1 MLFTERMKKIEMLI
15 MKTDVDA
22 VMRYLGFA
30 GCLQL
35 IAEGHEQRE
44 LSEGERE
51 IVDLKLK
58 VESVARFLGQDEEIA
73 PAAPV
78 APVPDRVQ
86 LRARALSFL
95 EESRTLIEEETLLLQ
110 RRISLQQASE
120 ELSAFS
126 HLRVPFSD
134 LENLT
139 YLTVRLGF
147 LEPQKV
153 EDLSRALAKRAL
165 VLRLNAPGHILA
177 LAPRKGRWALDSELK
192 RRDFQERPLPAGM
205 KGLPADMLKAL
216 SSDLKEVEVSLAA
229 LKDRKEAMGNSKKGE
244 IAFLLEHLRLD
255 AAIDSVTQGLA
266 SSGSVQKVS
275 GWIPSRKHR
284 DVVKSLDEL
293 THGSIALRSFDPEE
307 LPDVKSGKTKVPVST
322 PHGRIVRGFERMV
335 FSYSIPLYG
344 TIDPTPFVAVMF
356 VLLFAI
362 MFGDVGQGAVGV
374 LLGLAINSGRIKS
387 FEGYRRKNFGTVFIV
402 TGLASM
408 IAGFLY
414 GSFFASES
422 FLVPVSRALSLLV
435 LGHAQDHVISLGG
448 FQKVIMFFGV
458 TIGIGAVIN
467 SVGLVI
473 NITNY
478 VRRRDWEKALL
489 SKTGLAGALFFWY
502 VLFVVVRIILG
513 GHVSVIDFACLAVPL
528 LGLFFREPI
537 IHFASGHRPVLKD
550 GLFAFIM
557 EGIVE
562 ILESVIYYISNSVS
576 FLRVAAFALAHTVLS
591 TIVFLLA
598 DMVGG
603 APGGIAFRILVILI
617 GNGII
622 IVLEGLIVTIQVVRL
637 QYYEFFSKFFN
648 ETGEEFTPFI
658 LRTSGGLK

>member
-30 GCLQL
+30 GCVQL
-35 IAEGHEQRE
+35 IAEGHEQRD
-44 LSEGERE
+44 LSAEERE
-51 IVDLKLK
+51 IGELKLK
-58 VESVARFLGQDEEIA
+58 VESVARFLGIEDNPA
-73 PAAPV
+73 PHAPV
-78 APVPDRVQ
+78 AEAPDRAQ
-86 LRARALSFL
+86 LRARSLSL
-95 EESRTLIEEETLLLQ
+95 VEGTKALIEEETRLLQ
-110 RRISLQQASE
+110 RRVSLQQASE

-139 YLTVRLGF
+139 YLTFRIGF

-153 EDLSRALAKRAL
+153 DELARVLEKRAV
-165 VLRLNAPGHILA
+165 VLRLNQPGHIIA
-177 LAPRKGRWALDSELK
+177 VAPKKGRWALDSELR

-205 KGLPADMLKAL
+205 KGVPADMLKAL
-216 SSDLKEVEVSLAA
+216 SSDQQEVERSLQALKES
-229 LKDRKEAMGNSKKGE
+229 KESEKRSKAEE
-244 IAFLLEHLRLD
+244 IAFLLDHLQLD
-255 AAIDSVTQGLA
+255 VTIDSITQGLA

-275 GWIPSRKHR
+275 GWIPSRR
-284 DVVKSLDEL
+284 FNEVAKSLDTL

-307 LPDVKSGKTKVPVST
+307 LPDVKAGKIKVPVST
-322 PHGRIVRGFERMV
+322 PHRRIVRGFERMV

-356 VLLFAI
+356 VVLFAI
-362 MFGDVGQGAVGV
+362 MFGDVGQGLVGL
-374 LLGLAINSGRIKS
+374 LLGLAINSGKIRS
-387 FEGYRRKNFGTVFIV
+387 FESYRKKNFGTVFVV

-408 IAGFLY
+408 VAGFLY
-414 GSFFASES
+414 GSFFANENV
-422 FLVPVSRALSLLV
+422 LAPVSRVLSLLL
-435 LGHAQDHVISLGG
+435 LGHAQDHVISLVG
-448 FQKVIMFFGV
+448 FQKVIAFFGV
-458 TIGIGAVIN
+458 TIGVGAIIN

-473 NITNY
+473 NIVNY
-478 VRRRDWEKALL
+478 TRRKDWEKALL

-502 VLFVVVRIILG
+502 VLFIGVRIILG
-513 GHVSVIDFACLAVPL
+513 GAISVVDFACLAVPL

-537 IHFASGHRPVLKD
+537 VHLATGHRPVLKD

-562 ILESVIYYISNSVS
+562 ILESVIYYVSNSVS

-648 ETGEEFTPFI
+648 ETGEEFTPFNF
-658 LRTSGGLK
+658 RTSGGLR

>member
-1 MLFTERMKKIEMLI
+1 VLFTERMKKIEMLI
-15 MKTDVDA
+15 MKKDVDS
-22 VMRYLGFA
+22 VMRYLSFA

-44 LSEGERE
+44 LSAEERE

-58 VESVARFLGQDEEIA
+58 VESVARFFGREEEV
-73 PAAPV
+73 AAEDS
-78 APVPDRVQ
+78 ASDAPDRAR
-86 LRARALSFL
+86 LRSRALALL
-95 EESRTLIEEETLLLQ
+95 EDTRGLIEEETLLLQ
-110 RRISLQQASE
+110 RRVSLQQASE

-126 HLRVPFSD
+126 HLRVPFRD

-153 EDLSRALAKRAL
+153 EELSRALAKRAL

-177 LAPRKGRWALDSELK
+177 VAPRKGRWALDSELR

-205 KGLPADMLKAL
+205 KGVPADMLKAL
-216 SSDLKEVEVSLAA
+216 SSDLNGVEASLAS
-229 LKDRKEAMGNSKKGE
+229 LKDRKEAVGRSKAEE
-244 IAFLLEHLRLD
+244 IGWLLEHLRLD

-275 GWIPSRKHR
+275 GWIPRRKHQE
-284 DVVKSLDEL
+284 VVRSLDEL

-307 LPDVKSGKTKVPVST
+307 LADVKSGKTKVPVST

-362 MFGDVGQGAVGV
+362 MFGDVGQGSVGL

-402 TGLASM
+402 TGLASVV
-408 IAGFLY
+408 AGFLY
-414 GSFFASES
+414 GSFFASEE
-422 FLVPVSRALSLLV
+422 FLVPVSRALSLV
-435 LGHAQDHVISLGG
+435 LLGRAQDHIISLGG

-473 NITNY
+473 NIANY
-478 VRRRDWEKALL
+478 TRRRDWEKALL

-502 VLFVVVRIILG
+502 VLFIGVRIILG
-513 GHVSVIDFACLAVPL
+513 GHISVIDFACLAVPL
-528 LGLFFREPI
+528 LGLFFREAI
-537 IHFASGHRPVLKD
+537 VHLATGHRPVLKD
-550 GLFAFIM
+550 GLFGFIM

-562 ILESVIYYISNSVS
+562 ILESVIYYVSNSVS

-591 TIVFLLA
+591 TIVLLLA

-648 ETGEEFTPFI
+648 ETGEEFTPFS
-658 LRTSGGLK
+658 LRTSGGLR

>member
-1 MLFTERMKKIEMLI
+1 MLI
-15 MKTDVDA
+15 MKKDVDP

-44 LSEGERE
+44 LSAEERE
-51 IVDLKLK
+51 IVDLKLR
-58 VESVARFLGQDEEIA
+58 VESVASFLGLEKEIA

-78 APVPDRVQ
+78 APVPDRPQ
-86 LRARALSFL
+86 LRTRSLALL
-95 EESRTLIEEETLLLQ
+95 EEARGLIEEESLLLQ
-110 RRISLQQASE
+110 RRVTLQQASE

-147 LEPQKV
+147 LEPHKV

-177 LAPRKGRWALDSELK
+177 VAPRKGRWALDSELR

-205 KGLPADMLKAL
+205 KGVPADMLKAL
-216 SSDLKEVEVSLAA
+216 SSDLKDVEVSLGS
-229 LKDRKEAMGNSKKGE
+229 LKDRKDALGRAKAAE

-255 AAIDSVTQGLA
+255 ATIDSVTQGLA
-266 SSGSVQKVS
+266 SSGSVQKLS
-275 GWIPSRKHR
+275 GWIPSRKYQE
-284 DVVKSLDEL
+284 VVKSLDEL
-293 THGSIALRSFDPEE
+293 THGSVALRSFDPEE
-307 LPDVKSGKTKVPVST
+307 LPEVKSGRTKVPVST

-362 MFGDVGQGAVGV
+362 MFGDVGQGAVG
-374 LLGLAINSGRIKS
+374 LLIGLAINSGKIRS
-387 FEGYRRKNFGTVFIV
+387 FETYRRKNFGTVFIV
-402 TGLASM
+402 TGLAS
-408 IAGFLY
+408 IVAGFLY

-422 FLVPVSRALSLLV
+422 FLIPVSRALSLAL
-435 LGHAQDHVISLGG
+435 LGRAQDHIISLGG

-458 TIGIGAVIN
+458 TIGIGALIN

-473 NITNY
+473 NIANY
-478 VRRRDWEKALL
+478 TRRRDWEKALL

-502 VLFVVVRIILG
+502 VLFIGVRVILG
-513 GHVSVIDFACLAVPL
+513 GRISAIDFACLAVPL

-537 IHFASGHRPVLKD
+537 VHLATGHRPVLKD

-562 ILESVIYYISNSVS
+562 ILESVIYYVSNSVS

-603 APGGIAFRILVILI
+603 APGGLAFRILVILI
-617 GNGII
+617 GNGIV

-648 ETGEEFTPFI
+648 EAGEEFTPFI
-658 LRTSGGLK
+658 LRKSGGVK

>member
-1 MLFTERMKKIEMLI
+1 VLFTERMKKIELLI
-15 MKTDVDA
+15 MKKDVDS

-44 LSEGERE
+44 LSAEERE

-58 VESVARFLGQDEEIA
+58 VESVARFLGREEENHLPGSA
-73 PAAPV
+73 SEF
-78 APVPDRVQ
+78 PDRGQ
-86 LRARALSFL
+86 LRSGALSL
-95 EESRTLIEEETLLLQ
+95 VEDTRGLIEEETLLLQ
-110 RRISLQQASE
+110 RRLSLQQASE

-153 EDLSRALAKRAL
+153 EGLSQALAKRAL
-165 VLRLNAPGHILA
+165 VLRLNSPGHILA
-177 LAPRKGRWALDSELK
+177 VAPRKGRWALDSELR
-192 RRDFQERPLPAGM
+192 RRDFQERPLPTGM
-205 KGLPADMLKAL
+205 KGVPSDMLKAL
-216 SSDLKEVEVSLAA
+216 ASDLSAVDASLAS
-229 LKDRKEAMGNSKKGE
+229 LKDRKEAMGRSKAEE
-244 IAFLLEHLRLD
+244 IAWLLEHLRLD
-255 AAIDSVTQGLA
+255 AAIDSITQGLA

-275 GWIPSRKHR
+275 GWIPRRKHAE
-284 DVVKSLDEL
+284 VVKALDEL

-307 LPDVKSGKTKVPVST
+307 LPDVKSGRTKVPVST

-362 MFGDVGQGAVGV
+362 MFGDVGQGSVGF
-374 LLGLAINSGRIKS
+374 LLGLAINSGKIKS

-402 TGLASM
+402 TGLASVV
-408 IAGFLY
+408 AGFLY

-422 FLVPVSRALSLLV
+422 FLVPVSRALSVLL

-458 TIGIGAVIN
+458 TIGIGALIN
-467 SVGLVI
+467 SIGLVI

-502 VLFVVVRIILG
+502 VLFIGVRVILG
-513 GHVSVIDFACLAVPL
+513 GRISAFDFPCLAVPL
-528 LGLFFREPI
+528 LGLFFREAI
-537 IHFASGHRPVLKD
+537 VHLATGHRPVLKD

-648 ETGEEFTPFI
+648 EAGEEFTPFI
-658 LRTSGGLK
+658 LRNSGGLR